1 MYVMHTHTHTNTHT
15 HTRYTHT
22 HTHTHTHRERER
34 ERACWRMEKV
44 RGTSTS
50 RAGNALATSIASHPF
65 SEMHRLRSA
74 LVGLHAIFTRRV
86 CICPQFAAPTDN
98 EDEGEGEVYHQPLG
112 ADAYVWLQVH
122 VPHFIPLL
130 SNPAVSGSLRKTV
143 FDACSFGRARMET
156 LISVQKDASQKML

>member
-1 MYVMHTHTHTNTHT
+1 
-15 HTRYTHT
+15 
-22 HTHTHTHRERER
+22 
-34 ERACWRMEKV
+34 MEKV

-156 LISVQKDASQKML
+156 LISVQKKTLLILKKCFSHFTTIHTTTIRRPQGASSGVERLQRRIT

>member
-1 MYVMHTHTHTNTHT
+1 
-15 HTRYTHT
+15 
-22 HTHTHTHRERER
+22 
-34 ERACWRMEKV
+34 MEKV

-122 VPHFIPLL
+122 VPTLSHSCPTRPSVVHSVRPSLMLAPSDGRGWIPCKKTLLILKKCFSHFTTIHTTTIRRPQGA
-130 SNPAVSGSLRKTV
+130 SSGVERLQRRIT
-143 FDACSFGRARMET
+143 
-156 LISVQKDASQKML
+156 